1 MSIPS
6 PEIGLKG
13 LTLVSYAASSALL
26 AFASY
31 IDLTRLRLS
40 FRGRRPPSFGGVTV
54 LAARGEVRT
63 SFLSISDTLE
73 PPATSTHFGRAA
85 SNLMLTVALKLKN
98 GDRIPDELRPENHSP
113 LGATRFEKSVKTH
126 GPAHAHHPVQE
137 ASVDT
142 PTAFEGEWL

>member
-1 MSIPS
+1 MSIAWRA
-6 PEIGLKG
+6 I
-13 LTLVSYAASSALL
+13 LVA
-26 AFASY
+26 
-31 IDLTRLRLS
+31 
-40 FRGRRPPSFGGVTV
+40 G
-54 LAARGEVRT
+54 LAAGEEA
-63 SFLSISDTLE
+63 TLASLTGLFQRE
-73 PPATSTHFGRAA
+73 PDRAAALRDGVGRPNLLPHRSPFTSTHFGSAA